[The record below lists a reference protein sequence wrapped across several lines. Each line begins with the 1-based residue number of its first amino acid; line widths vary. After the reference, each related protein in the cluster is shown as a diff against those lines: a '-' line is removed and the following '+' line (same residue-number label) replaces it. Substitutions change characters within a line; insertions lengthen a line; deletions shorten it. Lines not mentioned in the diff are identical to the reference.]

1 MKHQQNRILELLSLK
16 ELRDKKRYTQLDI
29 AAGTG
34 LTGAAISRILRQE
47 NIDNLTYMSAK
58 ALAQWLEVS
67 MEELGQEESSE

>member
-1 MKHQQNRILELLSLK
+1 MKHQKNRILELLSRK

-47 NIDNLTYMSAK
+47 NIDNLTYLSAK
-58 ALAQWLEVS
+58 SLAQWLGVS